1 MDKKVKEKE
10 CEACGAFFI
19 PYRSNGKY
27 CPSCSSHSD
36 RVKQKVERQIR
47 KNIKKYGYGTAPKEI
62 KNICKECGKIFISYV
77 HPKDFCSKECESTYR
92 IKHTFCGYCH
102 KPMTETENIYDVNGK
117 TWFCCEECSEKNKWD
132 NARKLGE
139 VKICPNCGKEFI
151 KKSTYC
157 SKECY
162 IDHMH
167 KKKRESSR
175 RKAAGLKLCPVC
187 GKEFAGNEMCCSPEC
202 LQKKKEAEPRAMR
215 KCSTCG
221 KVFSCPVSDMA
232 SVEYSFCSLECEK
245 KFSDIIARK
254 EKLKKEKQK
263 KQAEEK
269 LQKYIQKNGLCSICK
284 TSYVDCERMQSG
296 FRCYP
301 KGSSCKGSLVV
312 KCPKYTR

>member
-77 HPKDFCSKECESTYR
+77 HPKDFCSKECGSTYR

-151 KKSTYC
+151 KKSTY
-157 SKECY
+157 
-162 IDHMH
+162 
-167 KKKRESSR
+167 
-175 RKAAGLKLCPVC
+175 L
-187 GKEFAGNEMCCSPEC
+187 
-202 LQKKKEAEPRAMR
+202 
-215 KCSTCG
+215 
-221 KVFSCPVSDMA
+221 
-232 SVEYSFCSLECEK
+232 
-245 KFSDIIARK
+245 
-254 EKLKKEKQK
+254 
-263 KQAEEK
+263 
-269 LQKYIQKNGLCSICK
+269 
-284 TSYVDCERMQSG
+284 
-296 FRCYP
+296 
-301 KGSSCKGSLVV
+301 
-312 KCPKYTR
+312 

>member
-77 HPKDFCSKECESTYR
+77 HPKDFCSKECGSTYR

-187 GKEFAGNEMCCSPEC
+187 GKEFAGEGVTCSNEC
-202 LQKKKEAEPRAMR
+202 KKKKLASEPCVIR
-215 KCSTCG
+215 KCIVCG
-221 KVFSCPVSDMA
+221 KTFKCPVSRLD
-232 SVEYSFCSLECEK
+232 ESFNIC
-245 KFSDIIARK
+245 SDICQK
-254 EKLKKEKQK
+254 KLSIVMEKEKQQKQEEQMRLEK
-263 KQAEEK
+263 KKRQE
-269 LQKYIQKNGLCSICK
+269 YINKNGLCSICK

-301 KGSSCKGSLVV
+301 KGSSCKGNLVI
-312 KCPKYTR
+312 KCPKFTR

>member
-47 KNIKKYGYGTAPKEI
+47 KNIKKYGYGAAPKEI

-77 HPKDFCSKECESTYR
+77 HPKDFCSKECGSTYR

-187 GKEFAGNEMCCSPEC
+187 GKEFAGEGVTCSNEC
-202 LQKKKEAEPRAMR
+202 KKKKLASEPCVIR
-215 KCSTCG
+215 KCIVCG
-221 KVFSCPVSDMA
+221 KTFKCPVSRLD
-232 SVEYSFCSLECEK
+232 ESFNIC
-245 KFSDIIARK
+245 SDICQK
-254 EKLKKEKQK
+254 KLSIVMEKEKQQKQEEQMRLEK
-263 KQAEEK
+263 KKGQE
-269 LQKYIQKNGLCSICK
+269 YINKNGLCSICK
-284 TSYVDCERMQSG
+284 TSYVDCKRMQSG

-301 KGSSCKGSLVV
+301 KGSSCKGNLVI
-312 KCPKYTR
+312 KCPKFTR

>member
-77 HPKDFCSKECESTYR
+77 HPKDFCSKECGSTYR

-175 RKAAGLKLCPVC
+175 RKAAGLKICPVC
-187 GKEFAGNEMCCSPEC
+187 GKEFAGEGVTCSNECKRVWLGNYFTSKLPLC
-202 LQKKKEAEPRAMR
+202 LLY
-215 KCSTCG
+215 G
-221 KVFSCPVSDMA
+221 
-232 SVEYSFCSLECEK
+232 
-245 KFSDIIARK
+245 
-254 EKLKKEKQK
+254 
-263 KQAEEK
+263 
-269 LQKYIQKNGLCSICK
+269 
-284 TSYVDCERMQSG
+284 
-296 FRCYP
+296 
-301 KGSSCKGSLVV
+301 
-312 KCPKYTR
+312 